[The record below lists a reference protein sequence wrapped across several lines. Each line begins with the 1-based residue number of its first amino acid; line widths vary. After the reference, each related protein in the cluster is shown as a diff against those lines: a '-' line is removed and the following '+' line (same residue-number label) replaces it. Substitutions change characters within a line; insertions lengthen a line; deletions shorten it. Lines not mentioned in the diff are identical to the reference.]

1 MRENPSTKK
10 KKIKHF
16 FFQPERDPTNQVR
29 EKYSTKQCNAM
40 QVGNFEQTF
49 NTLKK
54 SEQNPPTLH
63 LIPSFPSLQKDS
75 LFNSTHPFLFTLH
88 NTASHTPLTCLTP
101 PLFFFWESLT
111 CGCTD
116 PESSSLA
123 VHVAI
128 FNGWWTGSFCGP
140 SMDVVGPSWMMFPM
154 ICLGCH
160 VYGWCINKEHNCWS
174 ERRERGANF
183 ELWWGRK
190 FNYYNI
196 QLFWSESC
204 DVTEPWQSFAPNI
217 TMSVVSVW
225 GGVGNWG
232 GKLSEKI
239 IITIIFTSLLNF
251 SS

>member
-1 MRENPSTKK
+1 
-10 KKIKHF
+10 
-16 FFQPERDPTNQVR
+16 
-29 EKYSTKQCNAM
+29 M

-88 NTASHTPLTCLTP
+88 STASHTPLTYLTP

-174 ERRERGANF
+174 EREREEREGRILNCDGGGNLIIIIFNF
-183 ELWWGRK
+183 FDL
-190 FNYYNI
+190 
-196 QLFWSESC
+196 SH
-204 DVTEPWQSFAPNI
+204 VMWQSRD
-217 TMSVVSVW
+217 SH
-225 GGVGNWG
+225 
-232 GKLSEKI
+232 
-239 IITIIFTSLLNF
+239 LLRILQCQ
-251 SS
+251 

>member
-1 MRENPSTKK
+1 MVAQILNP
-10 KKIKHF
+10 
-16 FFQPERDPTNQVR
+16 
-29 EKYSTKQCNAM
+29 
-40 QVGNFEQTF
+40 
-49 NTLKK
+49 
-54 SEQNPPTLH
+54 
-63 LIPSFPSLQKDS
+63 
-75 LFNSTHPFLFTLH
+75 HPCPYT
-88 NTASHTPLTCLTP
+88 
-101 PLFFFWESLT
+101 WQ
-111 CGCTD
+111 
-116 PESSSLA
+116 
-123 VHVAI
+123 I

-174 ERRERGANF
+174 ERE
-183 ELWWGRK
+183 GRILNCDGGGK
-190 FNYYNI
+190 LINYYNI

-217 TMSVVSVW
+217 TMSVVRVW

-232 GKLSEKI
+232 DGKLSEKI

>member
-1 MRENPSTKK
+1 MVPNSSSSRKKNEKKKQVFKKNERKPINKK
-10 KKIKHF
+10 KKDKAF

-88 NTASHTPLTCLTP
+88 STASHTPLTYLTP

-116 PESSSLA
+116 PESSSLS
-123 VHVAI
+123 VHVA
-128 FNGWWTGSFCGP
+128 
-140 SMDVVGPSWMMFPM
+140 
-154 ICLGCH
+154 
-160 VYGWCINKEHNCWS
+160 
-174 ERRERGANF
+174 
-183 ELWWGRK
+183 
-190 FNYYNI
+190 NI
-196 QLFWSESC
+196 
-204 DVTEPWQSFAPNI
+204 
-217 TMSVVSVW
+217 
-225 GGVGNWG
+225 
-232 GKLSEKI
+232 
-239 IITIIFTSLLNF
+239 
-251 SS
+251 